1 MDEKTSKFERIKD
14 VSIALTE
21 LSDNTGI
28 DYDILAM
35 SLEREMDRRDI
46 GYEEAYA
53 LIEEVAWLTV
63 ELVEKMERRSK
74 HAASNS

>member
-1 MDEKTSKFERIKD
+1 MIKFSSMKD

-28 DYDILAM
+28 DYDILAEG
-35 SLEREMDRRDI
+35 LEKEVYRRNI
-46 GYEEAYA
+46 GYEEAYDI
-53 LIEEVAWLTV
+53 IEEVAWLTV

>member
-1 MDEKTSKFERIKD
+1 MIKFSRVKD

-28 DYDILAM
+28 DYDILTAG
-35 SLEREMDRRDI
+35 LEKEMDRRDI
-46 GYEEAYA
+46 GYEEAYD

-63 ELVEKMERRSK
+63 ELVDKMERRSK
-74 HAASNS
+74 RAASNS